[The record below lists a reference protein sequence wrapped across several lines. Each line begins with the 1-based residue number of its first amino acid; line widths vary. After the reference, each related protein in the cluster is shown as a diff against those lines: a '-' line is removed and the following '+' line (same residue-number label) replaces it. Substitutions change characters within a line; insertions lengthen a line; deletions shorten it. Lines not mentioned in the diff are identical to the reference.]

1 MKKNTD
7 LLSEELKRHKRLVE
21 YTFFMEDDDLDT
33 DKPKDDRKIL
43 LGMKNE
49 ADPEMDPAA
58 PDAEAPEGGA
68 PAGPD
73 AGAEGGE
80 APVDMQVADEP
91 QADPNAGAQGMGGDA
106 GAAGLAAVRF
116 SDARRC
122 GGIPSRG
129 RSRAGCRAGAA
140 TAEAGRSAAARTGR
154 TGAAGPGRCRA
165 CPAGGA

>member
-106 GAAGLAAVRF
+106 GAADPANTELPP
-116 SDARRC
+116 D
-122 GGIPSRG
+122 PN
-129 RSRAGCRAGAA
+129 AGMEEEPPTDEVDDKYLIMDETKRVNCAGD
-140 TAEAGRSAAARTGR
+140 E
-154 TGAAGPGRCRA
+154 
-165 CPAGGA
+165 